1 MRFDQRF
8 ADGQPEAKPAPAR
21 AGALF
26 ERIEN
31 FRQGFRLNSKPGIRD
46 FNMQLFVGIVAG
58 RDMNLP
64 IFGSKLDRIVDEVPK
79 DLLQSSRIGAEM
91 NLLRGEIEPKDKMFS
106 LDLALI
112 NLKRVLQETMRI
124 DNFEVK
130 LDLALADTG

>member
-1 MRFDQRF
+1 
-8 ADGQPEAKPAPAR
+8 
-21 AGALF
+21 
-26 ERIEN
+26 
-31 FRQGFRLNSKPGIRD
+31 
-46 FNMQLFVGIVAG
+46 
-58 RDMNLP
+58 
-64 IFGSKLDRIVDEVPK
+64 
-79 DLLQSSRIGAEM
+79 M